1 MKRDCSH
8 NNKGPHRPPEQKYQS
23 NVTLIQTPLIILLPV
38 QFCWI
43 FKIISTFFNIESLV
57 KNEDFNHFSF
67 YIFLCRNCRDVGQ
80 HYLKG

>member
-23 NVTLIQTPLIILLPV
+23 DATLIQTPLIILLPV

-43 FKIISTFFNIESLV
+43 F
-57 KNEDFNHFSF
+57 
-67 YIFLCRNCRDVGQ
+67 
-80 HYLKG
+80 